1 MTNPFLPD
9 PGLYRRF
16 KSAAPQ
22 QPAVFLDRD
31 GVIVEEVG
39 YLHRA
44 EDIRFVPGSLGAI
57 RALNECGIPVIV
69 ITNQA
74 GIGRGYYQWPDFE
87 SVQTEI
93 ERQLELTGGWLDGI
107 WACGYHPEHSFRK
120 PNPGMLLDA
129 AQQMGV
135 DLARSWLAG
144 DKIIDIEAAK
154 RAGLAGAVLVRT
166 GYGSSH
172 EKQLP
177 QAHWDTRFQTEVADS
192 LWAAV
197 EMLKDRCRL

>member
-39 YLHRA
+39 YLHRP
-44 EDIRFVPGSLGAI
+44 EDIRFVPGSLEAI
-57 RALNECGIPVIV
+57 RALNECSIPVIV

-135 DLARSWLAG
+135 DLAHSWLAG

-166 GYGSSH
+166 GCASSH